1 MSAKKICRKEARLP
15 ITRAMDV
22 TMIATTV
29 GSAAIANMIFPSLG
43 SAIIGAVLG
52 AIIGFRATKSA

>member
-1 MSAKKICRKEARLP
+1 MSAKKISSEETRLP
-15 ITRAMDV
+15 VTRVMDV
-22 TMIATTV
+22 TVIATTV